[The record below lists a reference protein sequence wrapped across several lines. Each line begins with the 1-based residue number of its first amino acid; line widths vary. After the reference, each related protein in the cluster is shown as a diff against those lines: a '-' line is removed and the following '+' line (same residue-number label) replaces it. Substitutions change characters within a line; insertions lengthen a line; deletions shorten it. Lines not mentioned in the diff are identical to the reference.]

1 MSICY
6 RVIFETYDDDCSDK
20 SLSRQEI
27 IASKL
32 YKPTNCLDFSMGF
45 DNQIKLIKR
54 VQDNVLLEKVKL
66 VNEDKEFCP
75 KCEKQR
81 VLNKYGSHKSWFHDV
96 LTDHE
101 IEIQRLK
108 CRKCKYETPS
118 TVTKLI
124 DDKLSGDLK
133 KIQATL
139 GATHSYRASEEIFE
153 LFSSKERQINNHDR
167 IKSVVESV
175 GNAIERINVEEKD
188 IITTP
193 EAKELILN
201 VDGGH
206 VKTTEDQRSIEAMV
220 SVIYRP
226 ESIKSNN
233 KDTRNHLT
241 SKNCAASTR
250 DDNQTH
256 IIGST
261 IIAALK
267 QGLTDKTHVTA
278 LCDGAE
284 NCWNVAKAIEPLCDS
299 ITYILDWFHVAM
311 KFENIALPKELKE
324 ELMKVKWYLWRGEV
338 DDALL
343 RFTEILSRT
352 NEEKHH
358 DKIKK
363 LSKYVDNNRYR
374 IVDYSKREKSGLV
387 FTSNLAESTV
397 ESLINQRC
405 KGQQHMRWSR
415 EGLNPVLQ
423 LRAAIHSNDWSDKWR
438 TVVLN
443 AA

>member
-6 RVIFETYDDDCSDK
+6 RVVFETYDDDSSDK
-20 SLSRQEI
+20 HLSRQEI
-27 IASKL
+27 VGDIL
-32 YKPTNCLDFSMGF
+32 HKPTNCLDFSMGF
-45 DNQIKLIKR
+45 DNQIKLIQG
-54 VQDNVLLEKVKL
+54 VQDNIILEKVKL

-133 KIQATL
+133 KMQATL
-139 GATHSYRASEEIFE
+139 GATHSYRESEEIFE
-153 LFSSKERQINNHDR
+153 LFSCKERQINNHDR

-175 GNAIERINVEEKD
+175 GEAIERINEEEKA
-188 IITTP
+188 IITAS
-193 EAKELILN
+193 EANELILN

-220 SVIYRP
+220 SVVYRP
-226 ESIKSNN
+226 ESIKSND

-241 SKNCAASTR
+241 SKHCAASTR
-250 DDNQTH
+250 NDNQAH
-256 IIGST
+256 IMSST
-261 IIAALK
+261 VIAALK
-267 QGLTDKTHVTA
+267 QGLTSNTHVTA

-284 NCWNVAKAIEPLCDS
+284 NCWNVAKAIEPLCGS
-299 ITYILDWFHVAM
+299 ITYILDWFHIAM

-324 ELMKVKWYLWRGEV
+324 ELMKVKWYLWRGGVE
-338 DDALL
+338 DAIL
-343 RFTEILSRT
+343 RFAEILAKT
-352 NEEKHH
+352 KEEKNY

-363 LSKYVDNNRYR
+363 LSQYVENNRDR
-374 IVDYSKREKSGLV
+374 LVDYSKREKDGLV

-423 LRAAIHSNDWSDKWR
+423 LRASIHSNDWSNKWR
-438 TVVLN
+438 TAVLN